1 MAVIP
6 ARFRDPDR
14 LRPDQGDGTRRA
26 LVKAWQDAPSGHA
39 VDAFFEGAL
48 DNLDQVTA
56 TPVQRGFVM
65 AFMDFVEA
73 VSDHLSSPKVSRR
86 PLMAVRLW
94 LRCIGRLDEKTNVI
108 LATRQELAD
117 SLGMPASE
125 VSRTMSELV
134 RIKAVIRETSRAGA
148 PRGSGVVRYKLNERV
163 ANHFGEGKR
172 EAAMARAP
180 MLTLVHGGVSA
191 LPSERRSRGPLVPS
205 PVL

>member
-6 ARFRDPDR
+6 ARFRNSDR
-14 LRPDQGDGTRRA
+14 LRPAQGAATRQA
-26 LVKAWQDAPSGHA
+26 LVKAWQEAPVAPA

-48 DNLDQVTA
+48 DRLDAVTA

-73 VSDHLSSPKVSRR
+73 VSDHLSSPKVSKR

-94 LRCIGRLDEKTNVI
+94 LRCLGRLDPLSNEI
-108 LATRQELAD
+108 LAGRDELAR
-117 SLGMPASE
+117 SLGIPARE
-125 VSRTMSELV
+125 VSRIMAELV
-134 RIKAVIRETSRAGA
+134 RIKAVIREERRKGA
-148 PRGSGVVRYKLNERV
+148 PRGAGVVRYRLNERV
-163 ANHFGEGKR
+163 ANHYGEGKR

-180 MLTLVHGGVSA
+180 MLTLVYGGV
-191 LPSERRSRGPLVPS
+191 PGERRSRAVVPAM